1 MAKNDDV
8 ELRLFE
14 DAGLSSWVMTQ
25 LSGWRNHYEQ
35 NYENTFKE
43 YYRIWRGVYDP
54 NDKTR
59 ASERSKI
66 ISPATSQAIESSVAE
81 IEEATF
87 GRGRFFDIRDDI
99 EIPNPPENMT
109 EEQAMMFQAQ
119 MQEKQVDKMNIK
131 YLRDKL
137 TEDFQKQKIR
147 MDIGEVL
154 LNAAIFGTGIAE
166 VVLDLENEKKP
177 TTRSMGGMMAQGT
190 SEEERTVVKLKAVL
204 PQNFL
209 IQPEATDI
217 QSSLGVAIDEDV
229 SPHSIKLLQEKGFYK
244 DVTIE
249 SSGTT
254 TTDIL
259 EADPTL
265 VDQPDHV
272 VRLTK
277 YYGLVP
283 RHLLDEFETEGTMSE
298 LEEAIQEVS
307 VEEGGTSVTEVDV
320 EVIDLPDD
328 DLPDS
333 DDGPYYVE
341 ACIVIANGSTVLK
354 AIENPYMLGD
364 RPVIAFPWDVVP
376 SRFWGRGVTEKAYH
390 SQKALDTELRAR
402 IDALALTNAPMMA
415 MDSTRIPRG
424 SQPEVRPG
432 KIILTNGNPSEV
444 LQPFNFG
451 QVSQITFAQAQSLQ
465 QMVQQATGA
474 VDSAMPGNLND
485 TAASTLSMG
494 LSAII
499 KRQKRTLVNFQQSF
513 LIPFVKMA
521 ACRYMQY
528 DPENYPVED
537 FVFTVTSSLGILQRE
552 YEVTQ
557 LVQLLQTMPQDNP
570 LYPALIKSIIDNMAL
585 SNREELDA
593 MIDQS
598 MQPDP
603 QQQQMEQVNAQ
614 TQLEFTQG
622 QTAALV
628 GQATESQARAKKIEA
643 ETVAVPI
650 KLESDRIEAIADLTR
665 SEGDLDKDDKLKLK
679 IAETAIKEKKVG
691 IEETK
696 ISMSR

>member
-1 MAKNDDV
+1 MAKNDDT

-25 LSGWRNHYEQ
+25 VSEWRNHYEQ
-35 NYENTFKE
+35 NYEEIFKE
-43 YYRIWRGVYDP
+43 YYRIWRGIYDP

-59 ASERSKI
+59 ASERSQI

-99 EIPNPPENMT
+99 EIPNPSENMT
-109 EEQAMMFQAQ
+109 EEQAQMFQAQ
-119 MQEKQVDKMNIK
+119 LQEKQTDKMNIK

-147 MDIGEVL
+147 QDVGEVL

-166 VVLDLENEKKP
+166 VIIDLENEKTP
-177 TTRSMGGMMAQGT
+177 ATRPMGGMMAQGT
-190 SEEERTVVKLKAVL
+190 QEQERTVVKLKAVL

-217 QSSLGVAIDEDV
+217 QSSLGVVIDEDV
-229 SPHSIKLLQEKGFYK
+229 SPHSIKLMQEKGVYK

-249 SSGTT
+249 SSGATS
-254 TTDIL
+254 TDIL

-265 VDQPDHV
+265 TDQPDHV

-283 RHLLDEFETEGTMSE
+283 RHLLEEFESEGIISE
-298 LEEAIQEVS
+298 LEEAIQDLTI
-307 VEEGGTSVTEVDV
+307 EEDGETVTEVDV
-320 EVIDLPDD
+320 EVME
-328 DLPDS
+328 LPDS

-354 AIENPYMLGD
+354 AIENPYMMGD

-402 IDALALTNAPMMA
+402 IDALALTNSPMIA
-415 MDSTRIPRG
+415 VDSTRIPRG

-432 KIILTNGNPSEV
+432 KIILTNGNPAEV

-451 QVSQITFAQAQSLQ
+451 QVNQITFAQANSLQ

-499 KRQKRTLVNFQQSF
+499 KRQKRTLVNFQESF

-521 ACRYMQY
+521 AFRYMQY

-603 QQQQMEQVNAQ
+603 QAQEMQQVNAQ

-643 ETVAVPI
+643 ETIAVPI

-665 SEGDLDKDDKLKLK
+665 SDSDLSKDDKLKLK
-679 IAETAIKEKKVG
+679 IAETAIKERKVG
-691 IEETK
+691 VDL
-696 ISMSR
+696 SRANAARNIR

>member
-1 MAKNDDV
+1 MAKNDDT

-25 LSGWRNHYEQ
+25 VSEWRNHYEQ
-35 NYENTFKE
+35 NYEEIFKE
-43 YYRIWRGVYDP
+43 YYRIWRGIYDP

-59 ASERSKI
+59 ASERSQI

-99 EIPNPPENMT
+99 EIPNPSENMS
-109 EEQAMMFQAQ
+109 EEEAQMYQAQ
-119 MQEKQVDKMNIK
+119 LQEKQTDKMNIK

-147 MDIGEVL
+147 QDVGEVL

-166 VVLDLENEKKP
+166 VIIDLENEKTP
-177 TTRSMGGMMAQGT
+177 ATRPMGGMMAQGT
-190 SEEERTVVKLKAVL
+190 QEQERTVVKLKAVL

-217 QSSLGVAIDEDV
+217 ESSLGVVIDEDV
-229 SPHSIKLLQEKGFYK
+229 SPHSIKLMQEKGVYK

-249 SSGTT
+249 SSGATS
-254 TTDIL
+254 TDIL

-265 VDQPDHV
+265 TDQPDHV

-283 RHLLDEFETEGTMSE
+283 RHLLEEFESEGIISE
-298 LEEAIQEVS
+298 LEEAIQDLS
-307 VEEGGTSVTEVDV
+307 IEEDGETVTEVDV
-320 EVIDLPDD
+320 EVMELPD
-328 DLPDS
+328 P

-354 AIENPYMLGD
+354 AIENPYMMGD

-376 SRFWGRGVTEKAYH
+376 SRFWGRGITEKAYH

-402 IDALALTNAPMMA
+402 IDALALTNSPMMA

-432 KIILTNGNPSEV
+432 KIILTNGNPAEV

-451 QVSQITFAQAQSLQ
+451 QVNQITFAQANSLQ

-474 VDSAMPGNLND
+474 IDSAMPGNLND

-499 KRQKRTLVNFQQSF
+499 KRQKRTLVNFQESF

-521 ACRYMQY
+521 AFRYMQY

-603 QQQQMEQVNAQ
+603 QAQEMQQVSAQ

-643 ETVAVPI
+643 ETIAVPI

-679 IAETAIKEKKVG
+679 IAETAIKERKVG
-691 IEETK
+691 LEQSR
-696 ISMSR
+696 ISASRNIR

>member
-1 MAKNDDV
+1 MAKNDEV

-25 LSGWRNHYEQ
+25 VSDWRNHYEQ
-35 NYENTFKE
+35 NYEETFKE

-109 EEQAMMFQAQ
+109 EQQAAMLQAE
-119 MQEKQVDKMNIK
+119 MQQKQTDKMKIK

-147 MDIGEVL
+147 KDIGEVL
-154 LNAAIFGTGIAE
+154 LNAAVFGTGIAE
-166 VVLDLENEKKP
+166 VVIDLQNEIKP
-177 TTRSMGGMMAQGT
+177 ATRPMGGMMAQGT
-190 SEEERTVVKLKAVL
+190 EEEEKTVVKLKAVL

-217 QSSLGVAIDEDV
+217 ESSLGVAIDEDV
-229 SPHSIKLLQEKGFYK
+229 SPHSIKLMQEAGIYK

-254 TTDIL
+254 SNDIL

-265 VDQPDHV
+265 VEQPDHV

-283 RHLLDEFETEGTMSE
+283 RHLLDDFETEGTMSE
-298 LEEAIQEVS
+298 LEEALEETTV
-307 VEEGGTSVTEVDV
+307 VEEEGETVTEVDI
-320 EVIDLPDD
+320 ELIDLPD
-328 DLPDS
+328 P

-354 AIENPYMLGD
+354 AIENPYMMQD

-402 IDALALTNAPMMA
+402 IDALALTNSPMMA

-432 KIILTNGNPSEV
+432 KILLTNGNPAEV

-499 KRQKRTLVNFQQSF
+499 KRQKRTLVNFQESF

-603 QQQQMEQVNAQ
+603 QQQEMAQVSAQ
-614 TQLEFTQG
+614 TQLEFTQA
-622 QTAALV
+622 QTGALV
-628 GQATESQARAKKIEA
+628 GQATESQARAKKIAA
-643 ETVAVPI
+643 ETIGVPI
-650 KLESDRIEAIADLTR
+650 KLESDRIEALADLTR
-665 SEGDLDKDDKLKLK
+665 SEGDLDKDDRLKLK
-679 IAETAIKEKKVG
+679 IAETAIKEKKVN
-691 IEETK
+691 IEEAK
-696 ISMSR
+696 ISVGR

>member
-1 MAKNDDV
+1 MAKNDEV
-8 ELRLFE
+8 EVRLFE

-25 LSGWRNHYEQ
+25 VSEWRNHYEQ
-35 NYENTFKE
+35 NYEKTFKE
-43 YYRIWRGVYDP
+43 YYRIWRGIYDP

-109 EEQAMMFQAQ
+109 EEQAAMLQAE
-119 MQEKQVDKMNIK
+119 MQQKKIAKMKIK

-147 MDIGEVL
+147 QDIGEVL
-154 LNAAIFGTGIAE
+154 LNAAVFGTGIAE
-166 VVLDLENEKKP
+166 VVIDLQNEIKP
-177 TTRSMGGMMAQGT
+177 ATRAMGGMAAQGT
-190 SEEERTVVKLKAVL
+190 EEEERAVVKLKAVL

-217 QSSLGVAIDEDV
+217 ESSLGVAIDEDV
-229 SPHSIKLLQEKGFYK
+229 SPHSIKLLQEAGVYK

-249 SSGTT
+249 TSGTT
-254 TTDIL
+254 STDIL
-259 EADPTL
+259 EPDPTL

-283 RHLLDEFETEGTMSE
+283 RALLDRFKLENPADEFEEIISE
-298 LEEAIQEVS
+298 LEEEAEAGQE
-307 VEEGGTSVTEVDV
+307 E
-320 EVIDLPDD
+320 D
-328 DLPDS
+328 DLLLAADFDS
-333 DDGPYYVE
+333 DGGPHYVE
-341 ACIVIANGSTVLK
+341 ACIVIANGATVLK
-354 AIENPYMLGD
+354 AIENPYMMQD

-402 IDALALTNAPMMA
+402 IDALALTNSPMMA

-432 KIILTNGNPSEV
+432 KILLTNGNPAEV

-474 VDSAMPGNLND
+474 VDSAIPGNLND

-521 ACRYMQY
+521 ACRYMQF

-570 LYPALIKSIIDNMAL
+570 LYPALIKSIVDNMAL

-603 QQQQMEQVNAQ
+603 QQQEMAQVSAKA
-614 TQLEFTQG
+614 QLEFTQG

-628 GQATESQARAKKIEA
+628 GQANESNSRAKKIEA
-643 ETVAVPI
+643 ETIAVPI
-650 KLESDRIEAIADLTR
+650 KLESDRIEALADLTR

-679 IAETAIKEKKVG
+679 IAETAIKEKKVSV
-691 IEETK
+691 EEAK
-696 ISMSR
+696 ISAAR

>member
-25 LSGWRNHYEQ
+25 VSEWRNHYEQ
-35 NYENTFKE
+35 NYEDKFKE
-43 YYRIWRGVYDP
+43 YYRIWRGIYDP

-59 ASERSKI
+59 ASERSQI

-99 EIPNPPENMT
+99 EIPTPSENMS
-109 EEQAMMFQAQ
+109 EEQAQMFQARL
-119 MQEKQVDKMNIK
+119 QEKQRDKMNIK

-147 MDIGEVL
+147 QDVGEVL

-166 VVLDLENEKKP
+166 VIIDLENEKTP
-177 TTRSMGGMMAQGT
+177 ATRPMGGMMAQGT
-190 SEEERTVVKLKAVL
+190 QEQERTVVKLKAIL

-217 QSSLGVAIDEDV
+217 ESSLDVVIDEDV
-229 SPHSIKLLQEKGFYK
+229 SPHSIKLMQEKGVYR
-244 DVTIE
+244 DITIE
-249 SSGTT
+249 SSGATS
-254 TTDIL
+254 TDIL

-265 VDQPDHV
+265 TYQPDHV

-283 RHLLDEFETEGTMSE
+283 RHLLDEFKLDNPIDEFEEIIAE
-298 LEEAIQEVS
+298 LEEES
-307 VEEGGTSVTEVDV
+307 EEEEKEGLFSAF
-320 EVIDLPDD
+320 DD
-328 DLPDS
+328 DDDD

-354 AIENPYMLGD
+354 AIENPYMMGD

-390 SQKALDTELRAR
+390 PQKALDTELRAR
-402 IDALALTNAPMMA
+402 IDALALTNSPMMA

-432 KIILTNGNPSEV
+432 KIILTNGNPAEI

-451 QVSQITFAQAQSLQ
+451 QVNQITFAQANSLQ

-499 KRQKRTLVNFQQSF
+499 KRQKRTLVNFQESF

-521 ACRYMQY
+521 AFRYMQY
-528 DPENYPVED
+528 DPEHYPVED

-570 LYPALIKSIIDNMAL
+570 LYPALIKSIINNMAL

-593 MIDQS
+593 LIDQS

-603 QQQQMEQVNAQ
+603 QAQEMQQVNAQ

-622 QTAALV
+622 QTAALM
-628 GQATESQARAKKIEA
+628 GQATESQARAKKIQA
-643 ETVAVPI
+643 ETIGIPI

-665 SEGDLDKDDKLKLK
+665 SESDLSKDDKLKLK
-679 IAETAIKEKKVG
+679 IAETAIKERKVG
-691 IEETK
+691 VDL
-696 ISMSR
+696 SRANAARYIR

>member
-1 MAKNDDV
+1 MADNDDT

-35 NYENTFKE
+35 NYEETFKE

-59 ASERSKI
+59 ASERSQI

-109 EEQAMMFQAQ
+109 EEEAQMFQAQ
-119 MQEKQVDKMNIK
+119 LQEKQTDKMNIK

-137 TEDFQKQKIR
+137 AEDFKKQKIR
-147 MDIGEVL
+147 MNVGEVL

-166 VVLDLENEKKP
+166 VVIDLENEVKP
-177 TTRSMGGMMAQGT
+177 ATRPMGGMMAQGT
-190 SEEERTVVKLKAVL
+190 EEQERTVVKLKAVL

-217 QSSLGVAIDEDV
+217 ESSLGVAIDEDV
-229 SPHSIKLLQEKGFYK
+229 SPHSIRLMQESGVYR

-249 SSGTT
+249 SSGATS
-254 TTDIL
+254 TDIL

-265 VDQPDHV
+265 TDQPDHV

-283 RHLLDEFETEGTMSE
+283 RDLLEAFQQENPADEFEEIVADLDRDAEEE
-298 LEEAIQEVS
+298 LEGDELLLALETEA
-307 VEEGGTSVTEVDV
+307 
-320 EVIDLPDD
+320 
-328 DLPDS
+328 

-341 ACIVIANGSTVLK
+341 ACIVIANGSTILK
-354 AIENPYMLGD
+354 AIENPYMMKD

-376 SRFWGRGVTEKAYH
+376 SRFWGRGITEKAYH

-432 KIILTNGNPSEV
+432 KIILTNGNPAEV

-451 QVSQITFAQAQSLQ
+451 QVNQITFAQAQSLQ

-499 KRQKRTLVNFQQSF
+499 KRQKRTLVNFQESF

-603 QQQQMEQVNAQ
+603 QQQEMEQVNAQ

-628 GQATESQARAKKIEA
+628 GQATESQARAKKIQA
-643 ETVAVPI
+643 ETIAVPI

-665 SEGDLDKDDKLKLK
+665 SEGDLDKDARLKLK
-679 IAETAIKEKKVG
+679 IAETAIKEKKVS
-691 IEETK
+691 IEEAK
-696 ISMSR
+696 VRMGR

>member
-1 MAKNDDV
+1 MAKNDEL

-14 DAGLSSWVMTQ
+14 DVGLSAWVMTQ
-25 LSGWRNHYEQ
+25 VNDWRNHYEQ
-35 NYENTFKE
+35 NYEKTFKE

-109 EEQAMMFQAQ
+109 EEQAAMLQAE
-119 MQEKQVDKMNIK
+119 MQQKQADKMKIK

-147 MDIGEVL
+147 KDIGEVL

-166 VVLDLENEKKP
+166 VVLDLENEIKP
-177 TTRSMGGMMAQGT
+177 ATRPMDGLMAQGT
-190 SEEERTVVKLKAVL
+190 EELERPVVKLKAIL

-217 QSSLGVAIDEDV
+217 ESSLGVVIDEDV
-229 SPHSIKLLQEKGFYK
+229 SPHSIKLLQEKGYYK
-244 DVTIE
+244 DVYIE
-249 SSGTT
+249 PSGTQS
-254 TTDIL
+254 TDIL

-283 RHLLDEFETEGTMSE
+283 RHLLDDFQTETTASE
-298 LEEAIQEVS
+298 IEEAISE
-307 VEEGGTSVTEVDV
+307 TEVIEDGETV
-320 EVIDLPDD
+320 EAEVDIEILDLPEPDD
-328 DLPDS
+328 R
-333 DDGPYYVE
+333 PYYVE
-341 ACIVIANGSTVLK
+341 ACIVIANGGTVLK
-354 AIENPYMLGD
+354 AIENPYMLQD
-364 RPVIAFPWDVVP
+364 RPIVAFAWDTVP

-432 KIILTNGNPSEV
+432 KILMTNGNPADV

-474 VDSAMPGNLND
+474 VDSAIPGNLND

-521 ACRYMQY
+521 ACRYMQF

-537 FVFTVTSSLGILQRE
+537 FVFTVTSTLGILQRE

-570 LYPALIKSIIDNMAL
+570 LYPALIKSIVDNMAL

-603 QQQQMEQVNAQ
+603 EQQEMAQ
-614 TQLEFTQG
+614 ASGMAQLEFIQS
-622 QTAALV
+622 QTAGLTA
-628 GQATESQARAKKIEA
+628 QAAESNARAKKIEA
-643 ETVAVPI
+643 ETIAVPI

-665 SEGDLDKDDKLKLK
+665 SEGDLDKDDRLKLK

-691 IEETK
+691 IEEAK
-696 ISMSR
+696 LRISQ

>member
-109 EEQAMMFQAQ
+109 EEQAQMFQAQ

-190 SEEERTVVKLKAVL
+190 EEEERTVVKLKAVL

-283 RHLLDEFETEGTMSE
+283 RHLLEAFKLENPADEFEEIITE
-298 LEEAIQEVS
+298 LEEEAAEEEVKG
-307 VEEGGTSVTEVDV
+307 ELLLG
-320 EVIDLPDD
+320 LDD
-328 DLPDS
+328 ENL

-390 SQKALDTELRAR
+390 SQKALDTELRGR

-432 KIILTNGNPSEV
+432 KIILTNGNPSEG

-552 YEVTQ
+552 DEVTQ

-614 TQLEFTQG
+614 TQLEFTQQ
-622 QTAALV
+622 QTAALG
-628 GQATESQARAKKIEA
+628 GQAAESHARAKKIEA
-643 ETVAVPI
+643 ETIGVPI

>member
-1 MAKNDDV
+1 MAKNDEV
-8 ELRLFE
+8 EVRLFE

-25 LSGWRNHYEQ
+25 VSEWRNHYEQ
-35 NYENTFKE
+35 NYEKTFKE
-43 YYRIWRGVYDP
+43 YYRIWRGIYDP

-109 EEQAMMFQAQ
+109 EEQAAMLQAE
-119 MQEKQVDKMNIK
+119 MQQKKIAKMKIK

-147 MDIGEVL
+147 QDIGEVL
-154 LNAAIFGTGIAE
+154 LNAAVFGTGIAE
-166 VVLDLENEKKP
+166 VVIDLQNEIKP
-177 TTRSMGGMMAQGT
+177 ATRPMGGMMAQGT
-190 SEEERTVVKLKAVL
+190 EEEEKTVVKLKAVL

-217 QSSLGVAIDEDV
+217 ESSLGVAIDEDV
-229 SPHSIKLLQEKGFYK
+229 SPHSIKLMQEAGIYK

-249 SSGTT
+249 TSGTT
-254 TTDIL
+254 STDIL
-259 EADPTL
+259 EPDPTL

-283 RHLLDEFETEGTMSE
+283 RALLDRFKLENPADEFEEIISE
-298 LEEAIQEVS
+298 LEEEAEAEQE
-307 VEEGGTSVTEVDV
+307 E
-320 EVIDLPDD
+320 D
-328 DLPDS
+328 DLLLAADFDS
-333 DDGPYYVE
+333 DGGPHYVE
-341 ACIVIANGSTVLK
+341 ACIVIANGATVLK
-354 AIENPYMLGD
+354 AIENPYMMQD

-402 IDALALTNAPMMA
+402 IDALALTNSPMMA

-432 KIILTNGNPSEV
+432 KILLTNGNPAEV

-474 VDSAMPGNLND
+474 VDSAIPGNLND

-521 ACRYMQY
+521 ACRYMQF

-570 LYPALIKSIIDNMAL
+570 LYPALIKSIVDNMAL

-603 QQQQMEQVNAQ
+603 QQQEMAQVSAKA
-614 TQLEFTQG
+614 QLEFTQG

-628 GQATESQARAKKIEA
+628 GQANESNSRAKKIEA
-643 ETVAVPI
+643 ETIAVPI
-650 KLESDRIEAIADLTR
+650 KLESDRIEALADLTR

-679 IAETAIKEKKVG
+679 IAETAIKEKKVSV
-691 IEETK
+691 EEAK
-696 ISMSR
+696 ISVAR

>member
-1 MAKNDDV
+1 MAKNDDT

-25 LSGWRNHYEQ
+25 VSEWRNHYEQ
-35 NYENTFKE
+35 NYEEIFKE
-43 YYRIWRGVYDP
+43 YYRIWRGIYDP

-59 ASERSKI
+59 ASERSQI

-99 EIPNPPENMT
+99 EIPNPSENMT
-109 EEQAMMFQAQ
+109 EEQAQMFQAQ
-119 MQEKQVDKMNIK
+119 LQEKQTDKMNIK

-147 MDIGEVL
+147 QDVGEVL

-166 VVLDLENEKKP
+166 VIIDLENEKTP
-177 TTRSMGGMMAQGT
+177 ATRPMGGMMAQGT
-190 SEEERTVVKLKAVL
+190 QEQERTVVKLKAVL

-217 QSSLGVAIDEDV
+217 ESSLGVVIDEDV
-229 SPHSIKLLQEKGFYK
+229 SPHSIKLMQEKGVYR
-244 DVTIE
+244 DITIE
-249 SSGTT
+249 SSGATS
-254 TTDIL
+254 TDIL

-265 VDQPDHV
+265 TDQPDHV

-283 RHLLDEFETEGTMSE
+283 RHLLEEFESEGIISE
-298 LEEAIQEVS
+298 LEEAIQDLS
-307 VEEGGTSVTEVDV
+307 IEEDGETVTEVDV
-320 EVIDLPDD
+320 EVME
-328 DLPDS
+328 LPDS

-354 AIENPYMLGD
+354 AIENPYMMGD

-402 IDALALTNAPMMA
+402 IDALALTNSPMMA

-432 KIILTNGNPSEV
+432 KIILTNGNPAEV

-451 QVSQITFAQAQSLQ
+451 QVNQITFAQANSLQ

-474 VDSAMPGNLND
+474 IDSAMPGNLND

-499 KRQKRTLVNFQQSF
+499 KRQKRTLVNFQESF

-521 ACRYMQY
+521 AFRYMQY

-593 MIDQS
+593 MINQS

-603 QQQQMEQVNAQ
+603 QAQEMQQVNAQ

-643 ETVAVPI
+643 ETIAVPI

-665 SEGDLDKDDKLKLK
+665 SDSDLSKDDKLKLK
-679 IAETAIKEKKVG
+679 IAETAIKER
-691 IEETK
+691 K
-696 ISMSR
+696 IGVDLSRANAARNIR

>member
-1 MAKNDDV
+1 MAKNDEV
-8 ELRLFE
+8 EVRLFE

-25 LSGWRNHYEQ
+25 VSEWRNHYEQ
-35 NYENTFKE
+35 NYEKTFKE
-43 YYRIWRGVYDP
+43 YYRIWRGIYDP

-109 EEQAMMFQAQ
+109 EEQAAMLQAE
-119 MQEKQVDKMNIK
+119 MQQKKIAKMKIK

-147 MDIGEVL
+147 QDIGEVL
-154 LNAAIFGTGIAE
+154 LNAAVFGTGIAE
-166 VVLDLENEKKP
+166 VVIDLQNEIKP
-177 TTRSMGGMMAQGT
+177 ATRSMGGMAAQGT
-190 SEEERTVVKLKAVL
+190 EEEERAVVKLKAVL

-217 QSSLGVAIDEDV
+217 ESSLGVAIDEDV
-229 SPHSIKLLQEKGFYK
+229 SPHSIKLLQEAGVYK
-244 DVTIE
+244 DVTVE
-249 SSGTT
+249 TSGTT
-254 TTDIL
+254 STDIL
-259 EADPTL
+259 EPDPTL

-283 RHLLDEFETEGTMSE
+283 RALLDRFKLENPADEFEEIISE
-298 LEEAIQEVS
+298 LEEEAEAEQE
-307 VEEGGTSVTEVDV
+307 E
-320 EVIDLPDD
+320 D
-328 DLPDS
+328 DLLLAADFDS
-333 DDGPYYVE
+333 DGGPHYVE
-341 ACIVIANGSTVLK
+341 ACIVIANGATVLK
-354 AIENPYMLGD
+354 AIENPYMMQD

-402 IDALALTNAPMMA
+402 IDALALTNSPMMA

-432 KIILTNGNPSEV
+432 KILLTNGNPAEV

-465 QMVQQATGA
+465 QMVQQATGD
-474 VDSAMPGNLND
+474 VDSAIPGNLND

-521 ACRYMQY
+521 ACRYMQF

-570 LYPALIKSIIDNMAL
+570 LYPALIKSIVDNMAL

-603 QQQQMEQVNAQ
+603 QQQEMAQVSARA
-614 TQLEFTQG
+614 QLEFTQG

-628 GQATESQARAKKIEA
+628 GQANESNSRAKKIEA
-643 ETVAVPI
+643 ETIAVPI
-650 KLESDRIEAIADLTR
+650 KLESDRIEALADLTR

-679 IAETAIKEKKVG
+679 IAETAIKEKKVSV
-691 IEETK
+691 EEAK
-696 ISMSR
+696 ISAAR

>member
-1 MAKNDDV
+1 MAKNDDT

-25 LSGWRNHYEQ
+25 VSEWRNHYEQ
-35 NYENTFKE
+35 NYEEIFKE
-43 YYRIWRGVYDP
+43 YYRIWRGIYDP

-59 ASERSKI
+59 ASERSQI

-99 EIPNPPENMT
+99 EIPNPSENMT
-109 EEQAMMFQAQ
+109 EEQAQMFQAQ
-119 MQEKQVDKMNIK
+119 LQEKQTDKMNIK

-147 MDIGEVL
+147 QDVGEVL

-166 VVLDLENEKKP
+166 VIIDLENEKTP
-177 TTRSMGGMMAQGT
+177 ATRPMGGMMAQGT
-190 SEEERTVVKLKAVL
+190 QEQERTVVKLKAVL

-217 QSSLGVAIDEDV
+217 QSSLGVVIDEDV
-229 SPHSIKLLQEKGFYK
+229 SPHSIKLMQEKGVYK

-249 SSGTT
+249 SSGATS
-254 TTDIL
+254 TDIL

-265 VDQPDHV
+265 TDQPDHV

-283 RHLLDEFETEGTMSE
+283 RHLLEEFESEGIISE
-298 LEEAIQEVS
+298 LEEAIQDLTI
-307 VEEGGTSVTEVDV
+307 EEDGETVTEVDV
-320 EVIDLPDD
+320 EVME
-328 DLPDS
+328 LPDS

-354 AIENPYMLGD
+354 AIENPYMMGD

-402 IDALALTNAPMMA
+402 IDALALTNSPMIA
-415 MDSTRIPRG
+415 VDSTRIPRG

-432 KIILTNGNPSEV
+432 KIILTNGNPAEV

-451 QVSQITFAQAQSLQ
+451 QVNQITFAQANSLQ

-499 KRQKRTLVNFQQSF
+499 KRQKRTLVNFQESF

-521 ACRYMQY
+521 AFRYMQY

-603 QQQQMEQVNAQ
+603 QAQEMQQVNAQ

-643 ETVAVPI
+643 ETIAVPI

-665 SEGDLDKDDKLKLK
+665 SDSDLSKDDKLKLK
-679 IAETAIKEKKVG
+679 IAETAIKERKVG
-691 IEETK
+691 VDL
-696 ISMSR
+696 SRANVARNIR

>member
-25 LSGWRNHYEQ
+25 VSEWRNHYEQ
-35 NYENTFKE
+35 NYKETFAE
-43 YYRIWRGVYDP
+43 YYRIWRGIYDP

-59 ASERSKI
+59 ASERSQI

-99 EIPNPPENMT
+99 EIPNPPENMD
-109 EEQAMMFQAQ
+109 EQQAQMFQAQ
-119 MQEKQVDKMNIK
+119 LQEKQKDKMNIK

-147 MDIGEVL
+147 KDVGEVL

-166 VVLDLENEKKP
+166 VVIDLENEIKP
-177 TTRSMGGMMAQGT
+177 ATQPMGGMMAQGT
-190 SEEERTVVKLKAVL
+190 QSQERTVVKLKAVL

-217 QSSLGVAIDEDV
+217 QSSLGVVIDEDV
-229 SPHSIKLLQEKGFYK
+229 SPHSIKLMQEKGIYK

-249 SSGTT
+249 SSGATS
-254 TTDIL
+254 TDIL

-265 VDQPDHV
+265 TDQPDHV

-283 RHLLDEFETEGTMSE
+283 RHLLEEFNSESTISE
-298 LEEAIQEVS
+298 LEEAIQDLAI
-307 VEEGGTSVTEVDV
+307 EEGEESIAETDTEFM
-320 EVIDLPDD
+320 ELSDL
-328 DLPDS
+328 

-354 AIENPYMLGD
+354 AIENPYMMGD

-402 IDALALTNAPMMA
+402 IDALALTNSPMMA

-432 KIILTNGNPSEV
+432 KIILTNGNPAEV

-451 QVSQITFAQAQSLQ
+451 QVSQITFAQANSLQ

-474 VDSAMPGNLND
+474 VDSSMPGNLND

-499 KRQKRTLVNFQQSF
+499 KRQKRTLVNFQESF

-603 QQQQMEQVNAQ
+603 QAQEMQQVNAQ

-643 ETVAVPI
+643 ETIAVPI

-679 IAETAIKEKKVG
+679 IAETAIKERKVG
-691 IEETK
+691 LDQ
-696 ISMSR
+696 SRMNASRNIR

>member
-1 MAKNDDV
+1 MAKNDDT

-25 LSGWRNHYEQ
+25 VSEWRNHYEQ
-35 NYENTFKE
+35 NYEEIFKE
-43 YYRIWRGVYDP
+43 YYRIWRGIYDP

-59 ASERSKI
+59 ASERSQI

-99 EIPNPPENMT
+99 EIPNPSENMT
-109 EEQAMMFQAQ
+109 EEQAQMFQAQ
-119 MQEKQVDKMNIK
+119 LQEKQTDKMNIK

-147 MDIGEVL
+147 QDVGEVL

-166 VVLDLENEKKP
+166 VIIDLENEKTP
-177 TTRSMGGMMAQGT
+177 ATRPMGGMMAQGT
-190 SEEERTVVKLKAVL
+190 QEQERTVVKLKAVL

-217 QSSLGVAIDEDV
+217 ESSLGVVIDEDV
-229 SPHSIKLLQEKGFYK
+229 SPHSIKLMQEKGVYK

-249 SSGTT
+249 SSGATS
-254 TTDIL
+254 TDIL

-265 VDQPDHV
+265 TDQPDHV

-283 RHLLDEFETEGTMSE
+283 RHLLEEFESEGTISE
-298 LEEAIQEVS
+298 LEEAILDLAIE
-307 VEEGGTSVTEVDV
+307 EEGETVAEVDV
-320 EVIDLPDD
+320 EVMELSDL
-328 DLPDS
+328 

-354 AIENPYMLGD
+354 AIENPYMMGD

-402 IDALALTNAPMMA
+402 IDALALTNSPMMA

-432 KIILTNGNPSEV
+432 KIILTNGNPAEV

-451 QVSQITFAQAQSLQ
+451 QVNQITFAQANSLQ

-474 VDSAMPGNLND
+474 IDSAMPGNLND

-499 KRQKRTLVNFQQSF
+499 KRQKRTLVNFQESF

-521 ACRYMQY
+521 AFRYMQY

-603 QQQQMEQVNAQ
+603 QAQEMQQVNAQ

-622 QTAALV
+622 QTAALM

-643 ETVAVPI
+643 ETIAVPI

-665 SEGDLDKDDKLKLK
+665 SDSDLSKDDKLKLK
-679 IAETAIKEKKVG
+679 IAETAIKERKVG
-691 IEETK
+691 VDL
-696 ISMSR
+696 SRANAARNIR

>member
-1 MAKNDDV
+1 MAKNDDT

-25 LSGWRNHYEQ
+25 VSEWRNHYEQ
-35 NYENTFKE
+35 NYEEIFKE
-43 YYRIWRGVYDP
+43 YYRIWRGIYDP

-59 ASERSKI
+59 ASERSQI

-99 EIPNPPENMT
+99 EIPNPSENMT
-109 EEQAMMFQAQ
+109 EEQAQMFQAQ
-119 MQEKQVDKMNIK
+119 LQEKQTDKMNIK

-147 MDIGEVL
+147 QDVGEVL

-166 VVLDLENEKKP
+166 VIIDLENEKTP
-177 TTRSMGGMMAQGT
+177 ATRPMGGMMAQGT
-190 SEEERTVVKLKAVL
+190 QEQERTVVKLKAVL

-217 QSSLGVAIDEDV
+217 QSSLGVVIDEDV
-229 SPHSIKLLQEKGFYK
+229 SPHSIKLMQEKGVYR
-244 DVTIE
+244 DITIE
-249 SSGTT
+249 SSGATS
-254 TTDIL
+254 TDIL

-265 VDQPDHV
+265 TDQPDHV

-283 RHLLDEFETEGTMSE
+283 RHLLEEFESEGIISE
-298 LEEAIQEVS
+298 LEEAIQDLS
-307 VEEGGTSVTEVDV
+307 IEEDGETVTEVDV
-320 EVIDLPDD
+320 EVME
-328 DLPDS
+328 LPDS

-354 AIENPYMLGD
+354 AIENPYMMGD

-402 IDALALTNAPMMA
+402 IDALALTNSPMMA

-432 KIILTNGNPSEV
+432 KIILTNGNPAEV

-451 QVSQITFAQAQSLQ
+451 QVNQITFAQANSLQ

-474 VDSAMPGNLND
+474 IDSAMPGNLND

-499 KRQKRTLVNFQQSF
+499 KRQKRTLVNFQESF

-521 ACRYMQY
+521 AFRYMQY

-593 MIDQS
+593 MINQS

-603 QQQQMEQVNAQ
+603 QAQEMQQVNAQ

-643 ETVAVPI
+643 ETIAVPI

-665 SEGDLDKDDKLKLK
+665 SESDLSKDDKLKLK
-679 IAETAIKEKKVG
+679 IAETAIKERKVG
-691 IEETK
+691 VDL
-696 ISMSR
+696 SRANVARNIR

>member
-1 MAKNDDV
+1 MAKNDEV
-8 ELRLFE
+8 EVRLFE
-14 DAGLSSWVMTQ
+14 DAGLSSWVMAQ
-25 LSGWRNHYEQ
+25 VSEWRNHYEQ
-35 NYENTFKE
+35 NYEKTFKE
-43 YYRIWRGVYDP
+43 YYRIWRGIYDP

-109 EEQAMMFQAQ
+109 EEQAAMLQAE
-119 MQEKQVDKMNIK
+119 MQQKKIAKMKIK

-147 MDIGEVL
+147 QDIGEVL
-154 LNAAIFGTGIAE
+154 LNAAVFGTGIAE
-166 VVLDLENEKKP
+166 VVIDLQNEIKP
-177 TTRSMGGMMAQGT
+177 ATRPMGGMMAQGT
-190 SEEERTVVKLKAVL
+190 EEEEKTVVKLKAVL

-217 QSSLGVAIDEDV
+217 ESSLGVAIDEDV
-229 SPHSIKLLQEKGFYK
+229 SPHSIKLMQEAGIYK

-249 SSGTT
+249 TSGTT
-254 TTDIL
+254 STDIL
-259 EADPTL
+259 EPDPTL

-283 RHLLDEFETEGTMSE
+283 RHLLDDFETEGTMSE
-298 LEEAIQEVS
+298 LEEALEETTV
-307 VEEGGTSVTEVDV
+307 VEEGGETVTEVDI
-320 EVIDLPDD
+320 ELIDLPDPD
-328 DLPDS
+328 DSPH
-333 DDGPYYVE
+333 YVE

-354 AIENPYMLGD
+354 AIENPYMMQD

-390 SQKALDTELRAR
+390 PQKALDTELRAR
-402 IDALALTNAPMMA
+402 IDALALTNSPMMA

-432 KIILTNGNPSEV
+432 KILLTNGNPAEV

-451 QVSQITFAQAQSLQ
+451 QVSQITFAQAQALQ

-521 ACRYMQY
+521 ACRYMQF

-570 LYPALIKSIIDNMAL
+570 LYPALIKSIVDNMAL

-603 QQQQMEQVNAQ
+603 QQQEMAQVSAKA
-614 TQLEFTQG
+614 QLEFTQG

-628 GQATESQARAKKIEA
+628 GQANESNSRAKKIEA
-643 ETVAVPI
+643 ETIAVPI
-650 KLESDRIEAIADLTR
+650 KLESDRIEALADLTR

-679 IAETAIKEKKVG
+679 IAETAIKEKKVSV
-691 IEETK
+691 EEAK
-696 ISMSR
+696 ISAAR

>member
-1 MAKNDDV
+1 MAKNDEV
-8 ELRLFE
+8 EVRLFE

-25 LSGWRNHYEQ
+25 VSEWRNHYEQ
-35 NYENTFKE
+35 NYEKTFKE
-43 YYRIWRGVYDP
+43 YYRIWRGIYDP

-99 EIPNPPENMT
+99 EIPNPPKNMT
-109 EEQAMMFQAQ
+109 EEQAAMLRAE
-119 MQEKQVDKMNIK
+119 MQQKKIAKMKIK

-147 MDIGEVL
+147 QDIGEVL
-154 LNAAIFGTGIAE
+154 LNAAVFGTGIAE
-166 VVLDLENEKKP
+166 VVIDLQNEIKP
-177 TTRSMGGMMAQGT
+177 ATRAMGGMAAQGT
-190 SEEERTVVKLKAVL
+190 EEEERAVVKLKAVL

-217 QSSLGVAIDEDV
+217 ESSLGVAIDEDV
-229 SPHSIKLLQEKGFYK
+229 SPHSIKLLQEAGVYK

-249 SSGTT
+249 TSGTT
-254 TTDIL
+254 STDIL
-259 EADPTL
+259 EPDPTL

-283 RHLLDEFETEGTMSE
+283 RALLDRFKLENPADEFEEIISE
-298 LEEAIQEVS
+298 LEEEAEAEQE
-307 VEEGGTSVTEVDV
+307 E
-320 EVIDLPDD
+320 D
-328 DLPDS
+328 DLLLAADFDS
-333 DDGPYYVE
+333 DGGPHYVE
-341 ACIVIANGSTVLK
+341 ACIVIANGATVLK
-354 AIENPYMLGD
+354 AIENPYMMQD

-402 IDALALTNAPMMA
+402 IDALALTNSPMMA

-432 KIILTNGNPSEV
+432 KILLTNGNPAEV

-474 VDSAMPGNLND
+474 VDSAIPGNLND

-521 ACRYMQY
+521 ACRYMQF

-570 LYPALIKSIIDNMAL
+570 LYPALIKSIVDNMAL

-603 QQQQMEQVNAQ
+603 QQQEMAQVSAKA
-614 TQLEFTQG
+614 QLEFTQG

-628 GQATESQARAKKIEA
+628 GQANESNSRAKKIEA
-643 ETVAVPI
+643 ETIAVPI
-650 KLESDRIEAIADLTR
+650 KLESDRIEALADLTR

-679 IAETAIKEKKVG
+679 IAETAIKEKKVSV
-691 IEETK
+691 EEAK
-696 ISMSR
+696 ISAAR

>member
-1 MAKNDDV
+1 MAKNDDT

-25 LSGWRNHYEQ
+25 VSEWRNHYEQ
-35 NYENTFKE
+35 NYEEIFKE
-43 YYRIWRGVYDP
+43 YYRIWRGIYDP

-59 ASERSKI
+59 ASERSQI

-99 EIPNPPENMT
+99 EILNPSENMT
-109 EEQAMMFQAQ
+109 EEQAQMFQAQ
-119 MQEKQVDKMNIK
+119 LQEKQTDKMNIK

-147 MDIGEVL
+147 QDVGEVL

-166 VVLDLENEKKP
+166 VIIDLENEKTP
-177 TTRSMGGMMAQGT
+177 ATRPMGGMMAQGT
-190 SEEERTVVKLKAVL
+190 QEQERTVVKLKAVL

-217 QSSLGVAIDEDV
+217 ESSLGVVIDEDV
-229 SPHSIKLLQEKGFYK
+229 SPHSIKLMQEKGVYK

-249 SSGTT
+249 SSGATS
-254 TTDIL
+254 TDIL

-265 VDQPDHV
+265 TDQPDHV

-283 RHLLDEFETEGTMSE
+283 RHLLEEFESEGIISE
-298 LEEAIQEVS
+298 LEEAIQDLS
-307 VEEGGTSVTEVDV
+307 IEEDGETVTEVDV
-320 EVIDLPDD
+320 EVMELPD
-328 DLPDS
+328 P

-354 AIENPYMLGD
+354 AIENPYMMGD

-376 SRFWGRGVTEKAYH
+376 SRFWGRGITEKAYH

-402 IDALALTNAPMMA
+402 IDALALTNSPMMA

-432 KIILTNGNPSEV
+432 KIILTNGNPAEV

-451 QVSQITFAQAQSLQ
+451 QVNQITFAQANSLQ

-474 VDSAMPGNLND
+474 IDSAMPGNLND

-499 KRQKRTLVNFQQSF
+499 KRQKRTLVNFQESF

-521 ACRYMQY
+521 AFRYMQY

-603 QQQQMEQVNAQ
+603 QAQEMQQANAQ

-643 ETVAVPI
+643 ETIAVPI

-679 IAETAIKEKKVG
+679 IAETAIKERKVG
-691 IEETK
+691 LEQSR
-696 ISMSR
+696 ISASRNIR

>member
-1 MAKNDDV
+1 MAKNDDT

-25 LSGWRNHYEQ
+25 VSEWRNHYEQ
-35 NYENTFKE
+35 NYEEIFKE
-43 YYRIWRGVYDP
+43 YYRIWRGIYDP

-59 ASERSKI
+59 ASERSQI

-99 EIPNPPENMT
+99 EIPNPSENMT
-109 EEQAMMFQAQ
+109 EEQAQMFQAQ
-119 MQEKQVDKMNIK
+119 LQEKQTDKMNIK

-147 MDIGEVL
+147 QDVGEVL

-166 VVLDLENEKKP
+166 VIIDLENEKTP
-177 TTRSMGGMMAQGT
+177 ATRPMGGMMAQGT
-190 SEEERTVVKLKAVL
+190 QEQERTVVKLKAVL

-217 QSSLGVAIDEDV
+217 ESSLGVVIDEDV
-229 SPHSIKLLQEKGFYK
+229 SPHSIKLMQEKGVYK

-249 SSGTT
+249 SSGATS
-254 TTDIL
+254 TDIL

-265 VDQPDHV
+265 TDQPDHV

-283 RHLLDEFETEGTMSE
+283 RHLLEEFESEGTISE
-298 LEEAIQEVS
+298 LEEAIQDLS
-307 VEEGGTSVTEVDV
+307 IEEDGETVTEVDV
-320 EVIDLPDD
+320 EVMELPD
-328 DLPDS
+328 P

-354 AIENPYMLGD
+354 AIENPYMMGD

-402 IDALALTNAPMMA
+402 IDALALTNSPMMA

-432 KIILTNGNPSEV
+432 KIILTNGNPAEV

-451 QVSQITFAQAQSLQ
+451 QVNQITFAQANSLQ

-474 VDSAMPGNLND
+474 IDSAMPGNLND

-499 KRQKRTLVNFQQSF
+499 KRQKRTLVNFQESF

-521 ACRYMQY
+521 AFRYMQY

-603 QQQQMEQVNAQ
+603 QAQEMQQVNAQ

-643 ETVAVPI
+643 ETIAVPI

-665 SEGDLDKDDKLKLK
+665 SESDLSKDDKLKLK
-679 IAETAIKEKKVG
+679 IAETAIKER
-691 IEETK
+691 K
-696 ISMSR
+696 IGVDLSRANAARNIR

>member
-1 MAKNDDV
+1 MAKNDEV
-8 ELRLFE
+8 EVRLFE

-25 LSGWRNHYEQ
+25 VSEWRNHYEQ
-35 NYENTFKE
+35 NYEKTFKE
-43 YYRIWRGVYDP
+43 YYRIWRGIYDP

-109 EEQAMMFQAQ
+109 EEQAAMLQAE
-119 MQEKQVDKMNIK
+119 MQQKKIAKMKIK

-147 MDIGEVL
+147 QDIGEVL
-154 LNAAIFGTGIAE
+154 LNAAVFGTGIAE
-166 VVLDLENEKKP
+166 VVIDLQNEIKP
-177 TTRSMGGMMAQGT
+177 ATRAMGGMAAQGT
-190 SEEERTVVKLKAVL
+190 EEEERAVVKLKAVL

-217 QSSLGVAIDEDV
+217 ESSLGVAIDEDV
-229 SPHSIKLLQEKGFYK
+229 SPHSIKLLQEAGVYK

-249 SSGTT
+249 TSGTT
-254 TTDIL
+254 STDIL
-259 EADPTL
+259 EPDPTL

-283 RHLLDEFETEGTMSE
+283 RALLDRFKLENPADEFEEIISE
-298 LEEAIQEVS
+298 LEEEAEAGQE
-307 VEEGGTSVTEVDV
+307 E
-320 EVIDLPDD
+320 D
-328 DLPDS
+328 DLLLAADFDS
-333 DDGPYYVE
+333 DGGPHYVE
-341 ACIVIANGSTVLK
+341 ACIVIANGATVLK
-354 AIENPYMLGD
+354 AIENPYMMQD

-402 IDALALTNAPMMA
+402 IDALALTNSPMMA

-432 KIILTNGNPSEV
+432 KILLTNGNPAEV

-474 VDSAMPGNLND
+474 VDSAIPGNLND

-521 ACRYMQY
+521 ACRYMQF

-570 LYPALIKSIIDNMAL
+570 LYPALIKSIVDNMAL

-603 QQQQMEQVNAQ
+603 QQQEMAQVSAKA
-614 TQLEFTQG
+614 QLEFTQG

-628 GQATESQARAKKIEA
+628 GQANESNSRAKKIEA
-643 ETVAVPI
+643 ETIAVPI

-679 IAETAIKEKKVG
+679 IAETAIKEKKVSV
-691 IEETK
+691 EEAK
-696 ISMSR
+696 ISAAR

>member
-1 MAKNDDV
+1 MAKNDDT

-25 LSGWRNHYEQ
+25 VSEWRNHYEQ
-35 NYENTFKE
+35 NYEEIFKE
-43 YYRIWRGVYDP
+43 YYRIWRGIYDP

-59 ASERSKI
+59 ASERSQI

-99 EIPNPPENMT
+99 EIPNPSENMT
-109 EEQAMMFQAQ
+109 EEQAQMFQAQ
-119 MQEKQVDKMNIK
+119 LQEKQTDKMNIK

-137 TEDFQKQKIR
+137 TEDFKKQKIR
-147 MDIGEVL
+147 QDVGEVL

-166 VVLDLENEKKP
+166 VIIDLENEKTP
-177 TTRSMGGMMAQGT
+177 ATRPMGGMMAQGT
-190 SEEERTVVKLKAVL
+190 QEQERTVVKLKAVL

-217 QSSLGVAIDEDV
+217 ESSLGVVIDEDV
-229 SPHSIKLLQEKGFYK
+229 SPHSIKLMQEKGVYK

-249 SSGTT
+249 SSGATS
-254 TTDIL
+254 TDIL

-265 VDQPDHV
+265 TDQPDHV

-283 RHLLDEFETEGTMSE
+283 RHLLEEFESEGIISE
-298 LEEAIQEVS
+298 LEEAIQDLS
-307 VEEGGTSVTEVDV
+307 IEEDGETVTEVDV
-320 EVIDLPDD
+320 EVMELPD
-328 DLPDS
+328 P

-354 AIENPYMLGD
+354 AIENPYMMGD

-402 IDALALTNAPMMA
+402 IDALALTNSPMMA

-432 KIILTNGNPSEV
+432 KIILTNGNPAEV

-451 QVSQITFAQAQSLQ
+451 QVNQITFAQANSLQ

-474 VDSAMPGNLND
+474 IDSAMPGNLND

-499 KRQKRTLVNFQQSF
+499 KRQKRTLVNFQESF

-521 ACRYMQY
+521 AFRYMQY

-593 MIDQS
+593 MINQS

-603 QQQQMEQVNAQ
+603 QAQEMQQVNAQ

-643 ETVAVPI
+643 ETIAVPI

-665 SEGDLDKDDKLKLK
+665 SESDLSKDDKLKLK
-679 IAETAIKEKKVG
+679 IAETAIKERKVG
-691 IEETK
+691 VDL
-696 ISMSR
+696 SRANAARNIR

>member
-1 MAKNDDV
+1 MAKNDDT

-25 LSGWRNHYEQ
+25 VSEWRNHYEQ
-35 NYENTFKE
+35 NYEEIFKE
-43 YYRIWRGVYDP
+43 YYRIWRGIYDP

-59 ASERSKI
+59 ASERSQI

-99 EIPNPPENMT
+99 EIPNPSENMT
-109 EEQAMMFQAQ
+109 EEQAQMFQAQ
-119 MQEKQVDKMNIK
+119 LQEKQTDKMNIK

-147 MDIGEVL
+147 QDVGEVL

-166 VVLDLENEKKP
+166 VIIDLENEKTP
-177 TTRSMGGMMAQGT
+177 ATRPMGGMMAQGT
-190 SEEERTVVKLKAVL
+190 QEQERTVVKLKAVL

-217 QSSLGVAIDEDV
+217 ESSLGVVIDEDV
-229 SPHSIKLLQEKGFYK
+229 SPHSIKLMQEKGVYK

-249 SSGTT
+249 SSGATS
-254 TTDIL
+254 TDIL

-265 VDQPDHV
+265 TYQPDHV

-283 RHLLDEFETEGTMSE
+283 RHLLEEFESEGIISE
-298 LEEAIQEVS
+298 LEEAIQDLS
-307 VEEGGTSVTEVDV
+307 IEEDGETVTEVDV
-320 EVIDLPDD
+320 EVMELPD
-328 DLPDS
+328 P

-354 AIENPYMLGD
+354 AIENPYMMGD

-402 IDALALTNAPMMA
+402 IDALALTNSPMMA

-432 KIILTNGNPSEV
+432 KIILTNGNPAEV

-451 QVSQITFAQAQSLQ
+451 QVNQITFAQANSLQ

-474 VDSAMPGNLND
+474 IDSAMPGNLND

-499 KRQKRTLVNFQQSF
+499 KRQKRTLVNFQESF

-521 ACRYMQY
+521 AFRYMQY

-603 QQQQMEQVNAQ
+603 QAQEMQQVNDQ

-643 ETVAVPI
+643 ETIAVPI

-665 SEGDLDKDDKLKLK
+665 SESDLSKDDKLKLK
-679 IAETAIKEKKVG
+679 IAETAIKER
-691 IEETK
+691 K
-696 ISMSR
+696 IGVDLSRANAARNIR

>member
-1 MAKNDDV
+1 MAKNDDT

-25 LSGWRNHYEQ
+25 VSEWRNHYEQ
-35 NYENTFKE
+35 NYEEIFKE
-43 YYRIWRGVYDP
+43 YYRIWRGIYDP

-59 ASERSKI
+59 ASERSQI

-99 EIPNPPENMT
+99 EILNPSENMT
-109 EEQAMMFQAQ
+109 KEQAQMFQAQ
-119 MQEKQVDKMNIK
+119 LQEKQTDKMNIK

-147 MDIGEVL
+147 QDVGEVL

-166 VVLDLENEKKP
+166 VIIDLENEKTP
-177 TTRSMGGMMAQGT
+177 ATRPMGGMMAQGT
-190 SEEERTVVKLKAVL
+190 QEQERTVVKLKAVL

-217 QSSLGVAIDEDV
+217 QSSLGVVIDEDV
-229 SPHSIKLLQEKGFYK
+229 SPHSIKLMQEKGVYK

-249 SSGTT
+249 SSGATS
-254 TTDIL
+254 TDIL

-265 VDQPDHV
+265 TDQPDHV

-283 RHLLDEFETEGTMSE
+283 RHLLEEFESEGIISE
-298 LEEAIQEVS
+298 LEEAIQDLTI
-307 VEEGGTSVTEVDV
+307 EEDGETVTEVDV
-320 EVIDLPDD
+320 EVME
-328 DLPDS
+328 LPDS

-354 AIENPYMLGD
+354 AIENPYMMGD

-402 IDALALTNAPMMA
+402 IDALALTNSPMIA
-415 MDSTRIPRG
+415 VDSTRIPRG

-432 KIILTNGNPSEV
+432 KIILTNGNPAEV

-451 QVSQITFAQAQSLQ
+451 QVNQITFAQANSLQ

-499 KRQKRTLVNFQQSF
+499 KRQKRTLVNFQESF

-521 ACRYMQY
+521 AFRYMQY

-603 QQQQMEQVNAQ
+603 QAQEMQQVNAQ

-643 ETVAVPI
+643 ETIAVPI

-665 SEGDLDKDDKLKLK
+665 SDSDLSKDDKLKLK
-679 IAETAIKEKKVG
+679 IAETAIKERKVG
-691 IEETK
+691 VDL
-696 ISMSR
+696 SRANAARNIR

>member
-1 MAKNDDV
+1 MAKNDDT

-25 LSGWRNHYEQ
+25 VSEWRNHYEQ
-35 NYENTFKE
+35 NYEEIFKE
-43 YYRIWRGVYDP
+43 YYRIWRGIYDP

-59 ASERSKI
+59 ASERSQI

-99 EIPNPPENMT
+99 EIPNPSENMT
-109 EEQAMMFQAQ
+109 EEQAQMFQAQ
-119 MQEKQVDKMNIK
+119 LQEKQTDKMNIK

-147 MDIGEVL
+147 QDVGEVL

-166 VVLDLENEKKP
+166 VIIDLENEKTP
-177 TTRSMGGMMAQGT
+177 ATRPMGGMMAQGT
-190 SEEERTVVKLKAVL
+190 QEQERTVVKLKAVL

-217 QSSLGVAIDEDV
+217 QSSLGVVIDEDV
-229 SPHSIKLLQEKGFYK
+229 SPHSIKLMQEKGVYK

-249 SSGTT
+249 SSGATS
-254 TTDIL
+254 TDIL

-265 VDQPDHV
+265 TDQPDHV

-283 RHLLDEFETEGTMSE
+283 RHLLEEFESEGIISE
-298 LEEAIQEVS
+298 LEEAIQDLTI
-307 VEEGGTSVTEVDV
+307 EEDGETVTEVDV
-320 EVIDLPDD
+320 EVME
-328 DLPDS
+328 LPDS

-354 AIENPYMLGD
+354 AIENPYMMGD

-402 IDALALTNAPMMA
+402 IDALALTNSPMMA
-415 MDSTRIPRG
+415 VDSTRIPRG

-432 KIILTNGNPSEV
+432 KIILTNGNPAEV

-451 QVSQITFAQAQSLQ
+451 QVNQITFAQANSLQ

-474 VDSAMPGNLND
+474 IDSAMPGNLND

-499 KRQKRTLVNFQQSF
+499 KRQKRTLVNFQESF

-521 ACRYMQY
+521 AFRYMQY

-603 QQQQMEQVNAQ
+603 QAQEMQQVNAQ

-643 ETVAVPI
+643 ETIAVPI

-665 SEGDLDKDDKLKLK
+665 SDSDLSKDDKLKLK
-679 IAETAIKEKKVG
+679 IAETAIKERKVG
-691 IEETK
+691 VDL
-696 ISMSR
+696 SRANVARNIR